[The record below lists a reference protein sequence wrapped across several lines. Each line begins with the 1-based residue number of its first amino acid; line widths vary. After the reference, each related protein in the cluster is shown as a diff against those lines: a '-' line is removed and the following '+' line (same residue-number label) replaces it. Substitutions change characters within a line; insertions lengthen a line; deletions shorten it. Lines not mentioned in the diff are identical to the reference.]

1 MKRKNTLFNLNV
13 GRHFKNKA
21 LSGLRR
27 VKKVFRALNRTQNET
42 LHCHWQREATFQ
54 LDNKTV
60 VMFVIWTRREDTK
73 RNQTKGLLGGKN
85 EGYF

>member
-1 MKRKNTLFNLNV
+1 MKRKNTLFNLHV

-21 LSGLRR
+21 LSSLRR
-27 VKKVFRALNRTQNET
+27 VKKVFRTLNRTQYET
-42 LHCHWQREATFQ
+42 LHCHCQREATFQ

-60 VMFVIWTRREDTK
+60 VMFVIWTRQEDIK
-73 RNQTKGLLGGKN
+73 RNQTEGLLGGKN